1 MMIEKNRYIGRTYPI
16 QDAVA
21 KACGEQIY
29 AGDLKLPKM
38 LHAKILFSTVAHAHI
53 RSIDTSKAEELEGV
67 VKIFTHLNSPEKKFN
82 SYHFFAGQELKDD
95 ERLFTDKVRFFGD
108 RVAGIVAETED
119 IAKKALKLIDVE
131 YDELPVAVSTRQ
143 ALSVDAPDI
152 HVGGNL
158 IDEKELNVGR
168 ADDIINGSS
177 LTFKNTISTQKVHH
191 GAMEPHVCLARYKMP
206 DEMTIYTPC
215 QSAFAVR
222 NVVAQFLEMNY
233 CSLRVVKTTMGGSF
247 GGKQHVILELIA
259 AFFAKETRS
268 NVRLCYSRTD
278 SILSTITGTAIEMEM
293 ESAVNEEGM
302 ILATQVKTVV
312 DSGSYLANS
321 VDLSIAAGKKLFR
334 TYNIPNLNYKA
345 KTVYT
350 NTPTAGGFRGWGAP
364 QITTGFE
371 LHVESMAKK
380 MGMDSISFRLK
391 NLVKPYDEERL
402 SQLSLGNARIREC
415 LTLGAE
421 AFDWS
426 EKKKTP
432 RKKGRIARGTGL
444 ACGGHVNGFYGKI
457 QDCASMILKMNEDGS
472 FILNTG
478 SHDQGCGTV
487 RSFMQIVA
495 EVIDVDI
502 KKVKVLEAD
511 TQRSPYDTG
520 TFASRV
526 TYVSGKCAYNVS
538 LKIRDQILETAAR
551 YFNRAKTYM
560 AIKDGMV
567 HVKGDPEKQI
577 DFGHLATLSQSVYEN
592 EIIALET
599 YSNVSNPGAYAA
611 HFAEVEVDTQTGL
624 VRVIDYLASH
634 DVGKAI
640 NRGMVEAQIQGG
652 VQMGIGYALTEEI
665 KTDAAGNPKSKN
677 FSSYHLINAPDMPT
691 VKTLILEFGEDDGP
705 FGAKSVGEIAI
716 VPVIATVMNAVNDAL
731 GTNLCH
737 APLTPEKI
745 IAAIH

>member
-1 MMIEKNRYIGRTYPI
+1 MIKKNRYIGRTYPI
-16 QDAVA
+16 QDAVT

-29 AGDLKLPKM
+29 AGDMKSPRM
-38 LHAKILFSTVAHAHI
+38 LYAKILFSTVAHAHI
-53 RSIDTSKAEELEGV
+53 RSIDTSKAEKLEGV
-67 VKIFTHLNSPEKKFN
+67 VKIFTHANSPAKKFN
-82 SYHFFAGQELKDD
+82 SYHFFAGQELKED
-95 ERLFTDKVRFFGD
+95 ERLFTDKVRFVGD
-108 RVAGIVAETED
+108 RVAGIVAETEVV
-119 IAKKALKLIDVE
+119 AEKALKLIEIE
-131 YDELPVAVSTRQ
+131 YDELPVAVSTTQ
-143 ALSVDAPDI
+143 ALHDDGECI
-152 HVGGNL
+152 HEGGNL
-158 IDEKELNVGR
+158 IDTKELNVGQ
-168 ADDIINGSS
+168 ATEIIAKSF
-177 LTFKNTISTQKVHH
+177 LKFKDTISTQKVHH
-191 GAMEPHVCLARYKMP
+191 GAMEPHVCFVRYEMP
-206 DEMTIYTPC
+206 DEMSIYTPC

-222 NVVAQFLEMNY
+222 NVVAQFLGMNY

-259 AFFAKETRS
+259 AFLAKETRS
-268 NVRLCYSRTD
+268 DIRLCYSRTD
-278 SILSTITGTAIEMEM
+278 SILSTITGTAMEMEM
-293 ESAVNEEGM
+293 ESAVDENGK
-302 ILATQVKTVV
+302 IFATQVNAIV
-312 DSGSYLANS
+312 DAGSYLANS

-334 TYNIPNLNYKA
+334 TYDIPNLSYKA

-371 LHVESMAKK
+371 LHVENMARKL
-380 MGMDSISFRLK
+380 GMDSISFRLK

-402 SQLSLGNARIREC
+402 GRFSLGNARIREC

-421 AFDWS
+421 AFNWS
-426 EKKKTP
+426 EKKKKSG
-432 RKKGRIARGTGL
+432 KKGRYARGAGL

-457 QDCASMILKMNEDGS
+457 QDCSSMILKMNEDGS

-495 EVIDVDI
+495 EVLDVDI
-502 KKVKVLEAD
+502 DMVKVLEAD

-538 LKIRDQILETAAR
+538 LKLRDQILETAAK
-551 YFNRAKTYM
+551 YFNRPKTYM
-560 AIKDGMV
+560 AIKGGRV
-567 HVKGDPEKQI
+567 YLKGDPENQI
-577 DFGHLATLSQSVYEN
+577 GFGRLAALSQSVYEN

-624 VRVIDYLASH
+624 VRVVDYLASH

-665 KTDAAGNPKSKN
+665 KTDAAGNPKSTN
-677 FSSYHLINAPDMPT
+677 FSSYHLINAPDMPD
-691 VKTLILEFGEDDGP
+691 VKTLILEFGGDDGP
-705 FGAKSVGEIAI
+705 FGAKSVGELAI
-716 VPVIATVMNAVNDAL
+716 VPVIAAVMNAVNDAL
-731 GTNLCH
+731 GTHLCH